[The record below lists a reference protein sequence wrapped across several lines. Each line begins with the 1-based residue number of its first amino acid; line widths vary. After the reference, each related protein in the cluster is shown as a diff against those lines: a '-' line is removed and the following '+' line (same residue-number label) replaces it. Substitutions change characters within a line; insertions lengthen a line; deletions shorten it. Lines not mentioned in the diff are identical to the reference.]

1 MQNHLYALYQD
12 SNEERF
18 NEELIYLRKKETDQ
32 IEEYFSDLFSILNT
46 IPGITYTGMKYIQ
59 EADCSNYIPK
69 KSINI
74 EKSRLELIE
83 ATFKLEIDNQVE
95 EKKIYI
101 LIPKIVDNFFFI
113 INGNRYFSILQI
125 VDKNFYSVRN
135 GIILKTLLMPLTLK
149 YKAISF
155 DSYAGNTYTG
165 KYFTLDIFKSRNN
178 SNSAKNFLNYF
189 FVEYGVQG
197 TIDKLELSDDL
208 FIIIDTDNVS
218 LDDQD
223 IEYFIVNK
231 NIIVAANK
239 HKLQQDVSFKN
250 IVLNFIS
257 VLDQVKRVNSLEV
270 QTFWKKKIL
279 QSPTTKLEK
288 ADKAIVSLKRIL
300 DERTK
305 RNLKDIDPKYRND
318 TFGVI
323 RYIVENFDEIYNIDS
338 LNLYN
343 RRVRLFEYLIFPLL
357 TKWSES
363 TIRILNSKNVDM
375 KKLNTV
381 FSNIGPM
388 FLVKR
393 IIVNELLRYNNMTN
407 TCCLFNV
414 ALKWSSRGP
423 QSIGSSSG
431 NTLVKYRTVH
441 ESYIGNLS
449 LCASSASD
457 PGMTGNLSP
466 FCKTLKDNFFIHP

>member
-1 MQNHLYALYQD
+1 
-12 SNEERF
+12 
-18 NEELIYLRKKETDQ
+18 
-32 IEEYFSDLFSILNT
+32 
-46 IPGITYTGMKYIQ
+46 
-59 EADCSNYIPK
+59 
-69 KSINI
+69 
-74 EKSRLELIE
+74 
-83 ATFKLEIDNQVE
+83 
-95 EKKIYI
+95 
-101 LIPKIVDNFFFI
+101 
-113 INGNRYFSILQI
+113 
-125 VDKNFYSVRN
+125 
-135 GIILKTLLMPLTLK
+135 
-149 YKAISF
+149 
-155 DSYAGNTYTG
+155 
-165 KYFTLDIFKSRNN
+165 
-178 SNSAKNFLNYF
+178 
-189 FVEYGVQG
+189 
-197 TIDKLELSDDL
+197 
-208 FIIIDTDNVS
+208 
-218 LDDQD
+218 
-223 IEYFIVNK
+223 
-231 NIIVAANK
+231 
-239 HKLQQDVSFKN
+239 
-250 IVLNFIS
+250 
-257 VLDQVKRVNSLEV
+257 
-270 QTFWKKKIL
+270 
-279 QSPTTKLEK
+279 
-288 ADKAIVSLKRIL
+288 LKRIL